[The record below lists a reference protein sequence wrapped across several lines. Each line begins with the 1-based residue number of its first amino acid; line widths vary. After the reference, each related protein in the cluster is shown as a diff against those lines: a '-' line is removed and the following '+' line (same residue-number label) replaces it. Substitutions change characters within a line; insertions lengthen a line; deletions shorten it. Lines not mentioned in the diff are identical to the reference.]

1 MKEKQNTLTII
12 SWILIGI
19 DLLIVSFPLYWLFI
33 TAFKTMEEVVHRP
46 PYFWPPS
53 FIIDNFKS
61 TTYGAIGAP
70 AAILAIKDSLI
81 VALSNSILSL
91 FVGILAAYSII
102 RFRTGGGNLSFW
114 ILSNRFL
121 PPIVFIIPL
130 FVIFRTLH
138 LFDTYLGL
146 ILAYC
151 IFNIPFAVWL
161 LMGFIQEAP
170 KDLEEAAMIDGAS
183 RRAALFRVT
192 VPIIAPGI
200 AVTFLFCFLS
210 AWNEY
215 IMALLLTGTK
225 INTLPVIIPK
235 YTTAHDV
242 LYGQMAAAAIFGII
256 PAFILSF
263 ILQKY
268 LVRGL
273 TVGAIK

>member
-102 RFRTGGGNLSFW
+102 RFRTGGDNLSFW

-200 AVTFLFCFLS
+200 AVAFLFCFLS

>member
-102 RFRTGGGNLSFW
+102 RFRTGGDNLSFW